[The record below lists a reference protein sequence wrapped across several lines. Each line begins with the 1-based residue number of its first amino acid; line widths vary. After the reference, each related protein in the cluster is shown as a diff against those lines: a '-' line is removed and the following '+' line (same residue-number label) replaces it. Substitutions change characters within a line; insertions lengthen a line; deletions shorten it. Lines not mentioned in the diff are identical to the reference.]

1 MAQCW
6 RRQIIGMSA
15 LRIGQFTD
23 SFPPVINGVS
33 TFVAEHHAELLA
45 RGQSA
50 HVFTFG
56 YARHVDRDAN
66 IWRSRGWPLGTSQFR
81 MGWKLSAQAR
91 CEADRLDVLHAHE
104 AIDIGH
110 VAAFLVR
117 QQRRPLIFTNHTRH
131 DLYVRNYPRLF
142 QPMLLRFVSQNIVN
156 FMRGSTLTTAPS
168 QDTVRWLQSLA
179 PDVADRIRVVRN
191 GIRLDSFE
199 RPPDRA
205 LRATLGIPEART
217 LFIYV
222 GRVTPEKNLL
232 ALADALIAAINQGAD
247 AHWVVIGDG
256 QSSAALEARLAPIR
270 SRVSLLGAR
279 PHDQVQQYL
288 TMADVFATTSFSE
301 VNPVSVIEAL
311 ACGKP
316 YLGLQAAWW
325 DEFAD
330 DTDPE
335 PAGLLTQNNPRD
347 LAAAILRLCADRTV
361 HERMGQRAKCL
372 SRRFDIRV
380 VTSQWL
386 DIYRE
391 IVETYH

>member
-1 MAQCW
+1 
-6 RRQIIGMSA
+6 MSA
-15 LRIGQFTD
+15 VRIGQFTD
-23 SFPPVINGVS
+23 SFPPIINGVS
-33 TFVAEHHAELLA
+33 TFVSEHHAELLA

-56 YARHVDRDAN
+56 YARHVDHDAN
-66 IWRSRGWPLGTSQFR
+66 IWRSPGWPLGTSQFR
-81 MGWKLSAQAR
+81 MGWRLSAPAR
-91 CEADRLDVLHAHE
+91 REAATLDVLHAHE

-117 QQRRPLIFTNHTRH
+117 QHRRPLIFTNHTRH
-131 DLYVRNYPRLF
+131 DLYVRNYPRVM
-142 QPMLLRFVSQNIVN
+142 QPLLLRFVSQNIRS
-156 FMRGSTLTTAPS
+156 FMRNSTLTTAPS
-168 QDTVRWLQSLA
+168 HDSVRWLQSLA

-191 GIRLDSFE
+191 GIRLDAFD

-205 LRATLGIPEART
+205 LRATLSIPEERT

-222 GRVTPEKNLL
+222 GRVTPEKNLT
-232 ALADALIAAINQGAD
+232 AFADALILAVNSGAD

-256 QSSAALEARLAPIR
+256 LSSGALEAKVAPIR
-270 SRVSLLGAR
+270 SRVSLLGAMPR
-279 PHDQVQQYL
+279 PQIQQYL
-288 TMADVFATTSFSE
+288 SMADVFATTSFSE
-301 VNPVSVIEAL
+301 VNPVSVIEAM

-330 DTDPE
+330 EFDPE
-335 PAGLLTQNNPRD
+335 PAGILTRNDPRE
-347 LAAAILRLCADRTV
+347 LAAAIQRLCENRDL
-361 HERMGQRAKCL
+361 HERMGARAKCL

-386 DIYRE
+386 EIYRE
-391 IVETYH
+391 IIDAYH

>member
-1 MAQCW
+1 
-6 RRQIIGMSA
+6 MSA

-33 TFVAEHHAELLA
+33 TFVSEHHAELLSRSQA
-45 RGQSA
+45 A

-66 IWRSRGWPLGTSQFR
+66 IWRSKGWPLGTSQFR
-81 MGWKLSAQAR
+81 MGWRLSAQAR
-91 CEADRLDVLHAHE
+91 RVADTLDVLHAHE

-117 QQRRPLIFTNHTRH
+117 LKRRPLIFTNHTRH
-131 DLYVRNYPRLF
+131 DLYVLNYPRVL
-142 QPMLLRFVSQNIVN
+142 QPMLLRFVSRNIAS
-156 FMRGSTLTTAPS
+156 FIRSSTLTTAPS
-168 QDTVRWLQSLA
+168 HDSVRWLQSLA
-179 PDVADRIRVVRN
+179 PDAADRIRVVRN
-191 GIRLDSFE
+191 GIRLDAFD

-205 LRATLGIPEART
+205 LRATLGIPEERT
-217 LFIYV
+217 VFIYV
-222 GRVTPEKNLL
+222 GRVTPEKNLM
-232 ALADALIAAINQGAD
+232 AFADALILAVNQGAD

-256 QSSAALEARLAPIR
+256 QSSAALEAKVAPIQ
-270 SRVSLLGAR
+270 SRVSLLGAMPR
-279 PHDQVQQYL
+279 DHIQQYL

-301 VNPVSVIEAL
+301 VNPVSVIEAM

-335 PAGLLTQNNPRD
+335 PAGILTRNDPLE
-347 LAAAILRLCADRTV
+347 LAAAIQRLCADHTL
-361 HERMGQRAKCL
+361 HERMGARARCL

-386 DIYRE
+386 EVYRE
-391 IVETYH
+391 IVEDYH